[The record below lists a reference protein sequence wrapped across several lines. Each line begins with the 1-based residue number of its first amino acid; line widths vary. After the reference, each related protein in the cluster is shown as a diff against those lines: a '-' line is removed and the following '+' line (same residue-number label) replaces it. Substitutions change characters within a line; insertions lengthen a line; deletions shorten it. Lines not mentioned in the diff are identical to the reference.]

1 MTLKIERKEVEHV
14 ARLAR
19 LDLSEEEIEKF
30 TSQLSAILEYMDKLN
45 ELDTTGIEPT
55 SHILEFTNIFKED
68 AVKIGAWGRVTLSN
82 APAQEH
88 SHYKVPKIIE

>member
-1 MTLKIERKEVEHV
+1 MKIDRKEVEHV

-19 LDLSEEEIEKF
+19 LELGEEEIEKF
-30 TSQLSAILEYMDKLN
+30 THQLSATLEYMDKLN

-55 SHILEFTNIFKED
+55 SHILEFTNVFKED
-68 AVKIGAWGRVTLSN
+68 QVKVGPWGHVTLSN
-82 APAQEH
+82 APAQEQ

>member
-1 MTLKIERKEVEHV
+1 MKIERKEVEHV

-19 LDLSEEEIEKF
+19 LELSEDEIDKF
-30 TSQLSAILEYMDKLN
+30 TYQLSAILEYMDKLN
-45 ELDTTGIEPT
+45 ELDTTGVEPT
-55 SHILEFTNIFKED
+55 SHTLEFANVFKED
-68 AVKIGAWGRVTLSN
+68 QVKLGPWGRVTLSN